1 MKNLFRLI
9 LIIMCGVGLWGCT
22 VAVDAH
28 EFVMGA
34 TAMSISGLMFVV
46 TVKEE

>member
-9 LIIMCGVGLWGCT
+9 LIIMSGVGLWGCT

-34 TAMSISGLMFVV
+34 TAMCISGLMFII
-46 TVKEE
+46 TVKQD